1 MSMPTPTCNTSTLYR
16 EIASSCLK
24 KQLDTFPLFCKELL
38 DEGAYSKIGAFAECG
53 TTISAAFLTLNKC
66 LQELGFGLSDNVAEV
81 ASKNIL
87 HTDSILIDDL
97 RKTIDQNRLE
107 DAEDAAAEAASIAC
121 LVLQDVHDFRVG
133 EFADDFKEA
142 ETVKE
147 ILRFYPA
154 PIIGFELFYENN
166 IYVEPLLRRVGLEV
180 DIADVQ
186 AAYGRLQE
194 IYLDSHGIRSCADL
208 ERHLRTLQYPAAPES
223 ILMVIRHYRST
234 NSESMMPR
242 IIRGIEQRSQLPWLV
257 CKRA

>member
-1 MSMPTPTCNTSTLYR
+1 MPTPTCNTSTLYR

-24 KQLDTFPLFCKELL
+24 KQFNNFPVFRKELL
-38 DEGAYSKIGAFAECG
+38 NEGIYSKIDAFVECG
-53 TTISAAFLTLNKC
+53 STISAAFLTLNKC
-66 LQELGFGLSDNVAEV
+66 LQELGFGLSDDVAEV

-107 DAEDAAAEAASIAC
+107 DAEDAAAEAAGIAC
-121 LVLQDVHDFRVG
+121 AMLLAVHDFRVR
-133 EFADDFKEA
+133 EFADDFGKQEGVEA
-142 ETVKE
+142 K
-147 ILRFYPA
+147 LRYYPA
-154 PIIGFELFYENN
+154 PLVGFELFYENN
-166 IYVEPLLRRVGLEV
+166 IFVEPILFFVGLKASKE
-180 DIADVQ
+180 DVKKKYDQ
-186 AAYGRLQE
+186 LQKEYLSSHAISNSAA
-194 IYLDSHGIRSCADL
+194 L